1 MSDFLLML
9 IAGVVIGAIGVLFGG
24 SSFLAIP
31 VFQLFYPGFSYAQ
44 IMGNIRVGSLG
55 RSFSSTISTFKHIE
69 FKRLLPIF
77 IPFAITSIVG
87 VFLISKLEQ
96 DHLVYAIIAA
106 ILLTELSP
114 KLAHLVNEK
123 TRIVASALLGLYYG
137 LIGAGSGLLIFA
149 LLRTVYTEKTDIAHA
164 KIQARFIET
173 IGVVLV
179 LIVHLLNGD
188 LIMDAFLPWTIGSV
202 FGGVLGAVVLK
213 RFKRASA
220 GVQHVYLWIV
230 YVLALLPFILRW
242 IRG

>member
-1 MSDFLLML
+1 MSDFILML
-9 IAGVVIGAIGVLFGG
+9 IAGAVIGTIGVLFGG

-55 RSFSSTISTFKHIE
+55 RSLSTTVSTFKHIE
-69 FKRLLPIF
+69 FKRLFPIF
-77 IPFAITSIVG
+77 IPFAITSIIG

-96 DHLVYAIIAA
+96 DHLIFAIIAA

-123 TRIVASALLGLYYG
+123 TQIVVSALLGLYYG

-149 LLRTVYTEKTDIAHA
+149 LLRTVYTKRTDIAHA

-179 LIVHLLNGD
+179 LIVHVINGD
-188 LIMDAFLPWTIGSV
+188 LVLNAFLPWTIGCF
-202 FGGVLGAVVLK
+202 FGGVLGALILK

-230 YVLALLPFILRW
+230 YALALLPFILKFL
-242 IRG
+242 